1 MNVSSLP
8 CKCVFYRPEHMEKG
22 EPMELKFEG
31 IEIWKWNI
39 LMDRAQRV
47 DEKNGVICLF
57 IIFTPEVMVMTMS
70 NMAHL

>member
-1 MNVSSLP
+1 
-8 CKCVFYRPEHMEKG
+8 MEKG